1 MQKNLDS
8 KQSIKEGMAKQSYM
22 SFIHDRSRR
31 PEHPSIFAKITPSL
45 KWIQLLSCLALILAI
60 FQISTKCGGKQGYNL
75 ERRREINAA
84 LRDFDRTFERS
95 AIGEFFKMHLYNHIL

>member
-8 KQSIKEGMAKQSYM
+8 KQSTKEGMAKQSYM

-45 KWIQLLSCLALILAI
+45 KWIQLLSCLALILGI
-60 FQISTKCGGKQGYNL
+60 FQISTKCGGKQGVQSRK
-75 ERRREINAA
+75 EK
-84 LRDFDRTFERS
+84 RD
-95 AIGEFFKMHLYNHIL
+95 